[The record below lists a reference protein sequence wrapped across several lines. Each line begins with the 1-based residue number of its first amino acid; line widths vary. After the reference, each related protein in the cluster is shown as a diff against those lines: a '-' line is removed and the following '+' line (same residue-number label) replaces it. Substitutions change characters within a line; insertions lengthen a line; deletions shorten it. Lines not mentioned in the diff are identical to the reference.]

1 MPAGENSGQ
10 NLLDHHR
17 LANDG
22 FAQLVHHL
30 LAGGSKLLQILAYAV
45 LAHA

>member
-1 MPAGENSGQ
+1 
-10 NLLDHHR
+10 